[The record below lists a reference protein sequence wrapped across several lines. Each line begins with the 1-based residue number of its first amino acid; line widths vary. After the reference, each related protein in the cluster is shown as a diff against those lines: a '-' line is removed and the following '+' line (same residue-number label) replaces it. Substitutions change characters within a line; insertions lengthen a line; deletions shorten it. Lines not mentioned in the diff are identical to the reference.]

1 MSRIVLFLLLIV
13 PVVGFAQNDLQ
24 SDITKFHK
32 FLISLDQKYVDSVE
46 THGLIE
52 EGMRRM
58 LEELDPHSI
67 YLDKRA
73 YELAS
78 EPLKGKYEGIGIR
91 YQIIDDTLV
100 LVDVSKKSPA
110 DKVGLEVGDQ
120 LIVISGDSISGNTSR
135 MSKMNELLKGEGM
148 ESINMIATRKDVFF
162 QKSFDI
168 KKDEV
173 AMISVPAFF
182 MLNSRTGYI
191 KLTRFSSTSLD
202 EFRKSLDKL
211 KRKKCRNLILDLRGN
226 GGGYLN
232 VAIKIADEFLEDRK
246 MIVYTEGLHQ
256 PRRETYATSGGR
268 FTDGDLIVLI
278 DQHSASASEIL
289 AGAIQDLD
297 RGLLV
302 GRRSYG
308 KGLVQRTIEFSDGS
322 AMRLT
327 MSRYYTPTGRS
338 IQRPYNHDLKEY
350 KSDLKERRERGE
362 YFSQDSINV
371 DEAEVYYT
379 PLHRKVYGGGGIIP
393 DVFVPVRELSS
404 EASISEIQT
413 RNLIMGFAMR
423 YSRIHYIAIRTKFKN
438 IEKFDEEYV
447 VSASDRFL
455 FREFVERRGIKMSKK
470 EYEAN
475 RDLIEG
481 DVKSLIARFSFGYS
495 DHFVVSSAFDDDIQ
509 TALDQL
515 ENGTINDLGLK

>member
-1 MSRIVLFLLLIV
+1 MRFWVLTLLFIS
-13 PVVGFAQNDLQ
+13 GFNSLAQNDLQ
-24 SDITKFHK
+24 EDITKLHK
-32 FLISLDQKYVDSVE
+32 FLLNLDQKYVDSVS
-46 THGLIE
+46 THDLIE
-52 EGMRRM
+52 AGMRKM
-58 LEELDPHSI
+58 LEELDPHSL

-73 YELAS
+73 YELAN
-78 EPLKGKYEGIGIR
+78 EPLKGRYDGIGIR
-91 YQIIDDTLV
+91 YQVIDDTLV
-100 LVDVSKKSPA
+100 LVDVSNRGPA
-110 DKVGLEVGDQ
+110 DKAGLEIGDQ
-120 LIVISGDSISGNTSR
+120 LIVVSGDSISGNNSR
-135 MSKMNELLKGEGM
+135 MSKMNNLLKGEGK
-148 ESINMIATRKDVFF
+148 ESISLIATRKDVFF
-162 QKSFDI
+162 QKSFDV
-168 KKDEV
+168 KKDVV
-173 AMISVPAFF
+173 AMKSVPSFF
-182 MLNSRTGYI
+182 MINSRTGYI

-202 EFRKSLDKL
+202 EFRKALDKL
-211 KRKKCRNLILDLRGN
+211 KRKKCKKLILDLRGN

-268 FTDGDLIVLI
+268 FIDGDLIVLI

-308 KGLVQRTIEFSDGS
+308 KGLVQRTVEFGDGS

-350 KSDLKERRERGE
+350 KSELKERRERGE
-362 YFSQDSINV
+362 YYVQDSIHV
-371 DEAEVYYT
+371 DESEVYFT

-393 DVFVPVRELSS
+393 DVFVPIRELSS
-404 EASISEIQT
+404 DASIKEIQE

-423 YSRIHYIAIRTKFKN
+423 YSRVHYIAIQTKFKD
-438 IEKFDEEYV
+438 ITEFDEEYT

-455 FREFVERRGIKMSKK
+455 FKEYVEKRGIKMTKK
-470 EYEAN
+470 EYESN
-475 RDLIEG
+475 RDIIEG
-481 DVKSLIARFSFGYS
+481 ELKTLIARFSFGYS
-495 DHFVVSSAFDDDIQ
+495 DHFVVSSEYDDDIQ
-509 TALDQL
+509 AALNQL
-515 ENGTINDLGLK
+515 ENGTIDELGLK

>member
-1 MSRIVLFLLLIV
+1 
-13 PVVGFAQNDLQ
+13 
-24 SDITKFHK
+24 
-32 FLISLDQKYVDSVE
+32 
-46 THGLIE
+46 
-52 EGMRRM
+52 
-58 LEELDPHSI
+58 
-67 YLDKRA
+67 
-73 YELAS
+73 
-78 EPLKGKYEGIGIR
+78 
-91 YQIIDDTLV
+91 
-100 LVDVSKKSPA
+100 
-110 DKVGLEVGDQ
+110 
-120 LIVISGDSISGNTSR
+120 
-135 MSKMNELLKGEGM
+135 
-148 ESINMIATRKDVFF
+148 
-162 QKSFDI
+162 
-168 KKDEV
+168 
-173 AMISVPAFF
+173 
-182 MLNSRTGYI
+182 
-191 KLTRFSSTSLD
+191 
-202 EFRKSLDKL
+202 
-211 KRKKCRNLILDLRGN
+211 
-226 GGGYLN
+226 
-232 VAIKIADEFLEDRK
+232 

-423 YSRIHYIAIRTKFKN
+423 YSRIHYIAIQTKFKN